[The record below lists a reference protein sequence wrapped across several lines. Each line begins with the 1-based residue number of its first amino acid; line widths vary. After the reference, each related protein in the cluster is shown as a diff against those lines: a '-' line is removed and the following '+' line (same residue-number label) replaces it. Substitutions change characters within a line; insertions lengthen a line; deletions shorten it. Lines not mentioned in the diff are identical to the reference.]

1 MFIRWGVFIALVGV
15 LLTFTL
21 GRLLLGGLR
30 VGAVLIVVGVA
41 LYYFGRF
48 ARKERIFISRR

>member
-1 MFIRWGVFIALVGV
+1 MFIRWGVFIALIVV
-15 LLTFTL
+15 VLTFSL
-21 GRLLLGGLR
+21 GRLLLGSLR

>member
-1 MFIRWGVFIALVGV
+1 VFIRWGVFIALIVV
-15 LLTFTL
+15 VLTFSL
-21 GRLLLGGLR
+21 GRLLLGSLR